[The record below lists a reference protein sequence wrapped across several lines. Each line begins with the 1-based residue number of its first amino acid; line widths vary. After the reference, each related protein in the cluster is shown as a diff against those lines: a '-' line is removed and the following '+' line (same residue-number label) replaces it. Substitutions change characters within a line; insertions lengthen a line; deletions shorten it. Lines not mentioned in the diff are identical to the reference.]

1 MKHESVWKPSCPA
14 RRWQQSS
21 KQFVILRSSAFKPES
36 IRPCGRRLAT
46 HRRMAVATVLVAV
59 VLEVWSYR
67 RNSGFLYKT
76 CFSWCFNYI
85 SSCAC
90 SCTSVKWNEAGW
102 KHEWSLC
109 RGPASS
115 AGGFAITERGRLCP
129 RRWNLTDSPVALR
142 SKYQNPNLAL
152 ILLGLALCYKLSM
165 NMYLPC
171 KFLIVFWGCC
181 QICLQALAG
190 LSLPFNIG
198 GMLGGT
204 LTRFENMSRWKQMG
218 QTDIYIINHNNWYI
232 YIIYICILCL

>member
-1 MKHESVWKPSCPA
+1 MCHFQQHLKQHSKSLKMFVFGVASLTQKHAYFSRLAATWRVQKLWNMRPKPEVSWNLWILGKVMKHESVWKPSWRA
-14 RRWQQSS
+14 RRWQQSA

-76 CFSWCFNYI
+76 CFSWCFTYI

-129 RRWNLTDSPVALR
+129 RRW
-142 SKYQNPNLAL
+142 
-152 ILLGLALCYKLSM
+152 
-165 NMYLPC
+165 
-171 KFLIVFWGCC
+171 KFDW
-181 QICLQALAG
+181 
-190 LSLPFNIG
+190 
-198 GMLGGT
+198 
-204 LTRFENMSRWKQMG
+204 
-218 QTDIYIINHNNWYI
+218 
-232 YIIYICILCL
+232 